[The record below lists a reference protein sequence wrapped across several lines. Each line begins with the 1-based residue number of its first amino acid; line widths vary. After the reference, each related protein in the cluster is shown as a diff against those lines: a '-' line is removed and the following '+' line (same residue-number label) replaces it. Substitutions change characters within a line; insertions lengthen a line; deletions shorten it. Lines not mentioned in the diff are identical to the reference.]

1 MNKISINITLTFSKV
16 MAFLILCLGS
26 IFSFMTKDSTVILAT
41 FSTVMIVLGIKQYQD
56 RIKETNEIKE

>member
-1 MNKISINITLTFSKV
+1 